1 MPKIVDSGVKKVMKT
16 WKSKEQAYA
25 IITSTLKKA
34 KILDKNWNLTAL
46 WKKRNAMTS
55 KQREK
60 IPLAKMRTK
69 NKSKSSSNKTS
80 KWKK

>member
-16 WKSKEQAYA
+16 WKTKAQAYA
-25 IITSTLKKA
+25 IITITLKKA
-34 KILDKNWNLTAL
+34 KILDKKWNLTAL

-60 IPLAKMRTK
+60 ISIAKMRK
-69 NKSKSSSNKTS
+69 KSKSKSSSNKTS

>member
-1 MPKIVDSGVKKVMKT
+1 MLKIVDSGVKNIMKT
-16 WKSKEQAYA
+16 WKTKEQAYA
-25 IITSTLKKA
+25 IITTTLKKA
-34 KILDKNWNLTAL
+34 KILDKKWNLTAL

-60 IPLAKMRTK
+60 TSIAKMK
-69 NKSKSSSNKTS
+69 EKSKKKSSSTKNS

>member
-16 WKSKEQAYA
+16 WKTKAEDYA
-25 IITSTLKKA
+25 IINTTLKKA
-34 KILDKNWNLTAL
+34 KILDKKWNLTAL

-60 IPLAKMRTK
+60 TPIKKTLL
-69 NKSKSSSNKTS
+69 SK
-80 KWKK
+80 KK

>member
-16 WKSKEQAYA
+16 WKTKTEAYA
-25 IITSTLKKA
+25 IITTTLKKA
-34 KILDKNWNLTAL
+34 KILDKKWNLTAL

-60 IPLAKMRTK
+60 TPIKKTLL
-69 NKSKSSSNKTS
+69 SK
-80 KWKK
+80 KK

>member
-1 MPKIVDSGVKKVMKT
+1 MPKILDSGVKKIMKT

-34 KILDKNWNLTAL
+34 KIIDSKWKLTEL

-60 IPLAKMRTK
+60 TPVKKTLL
-69 NKSKSSSNKTS
+69 SK
-80 KWKK
+80 KK